1 MTVNPATPG
10 GPAGSDN
17 TAAHR
22 HSRDIQPS
30 PSHASS
36 TKQKGATP
44 LKVLLSLLSVL
55 VLTFSGV
62 GYLAIGR
69 LGGEMASVGNLAL
82 GGGPGFKQD
91 SIDGAMDILLVGSD
105 SRTDAQGNP
114 LSQQELASL
123 NAGVADGEEN
133 TDTIMLIRIP
143 NDGSRATAVSIPR
156 DTYVN
161 QGDMGNMKINGVYS
175 AHKGE
180 VVDRMTKENEDA
192 VAEGKNAPHTEKEIE
207 QAGTAAGRAALLD
220 QVHALTGIEVDHY
233 AEIGLL
239 GFVLLTDAVNGVD
252 VCLNNDVK
260 DPMSGAD
267 FKAGRQTISGAKALT
282 FVRQRYELPRGDLDR
297 IVRQQAYMAS
307 LVNKMLDT
315 GTLTNPSTLAAVS
328 KAVERSVVIDEGWDI
343 MGFATQMAGLAGGNV
358 TFTTIPVT
366 SIDGVGDYGESIV
379 TVDIDQVHTFM
390 DDLARTQEE
399 TESAAPAPDESAD
412 KPSES
417 PVADNITLHVLNA
430 GSITGLAAGVTTWLT
445 DVGYNVENTANA
457 MPGVY
462 WESQI
467 VAADPTDERV
477 IALAEQLGGLP
488 ITPNAELEPDTFIV
502 VTADNYAGPLD
513 EGKQAEASDAAQA
526 PSGTDQVGTPGADF
540 GTAEVAPEIDA
551 GGDGPRCVN

>member
-1 MTVNPATPG
+1 MN
-10 GPAGSDN
+10 SDN
-17 TAAHR
+17 SAHSAPHR

-30 PSHASS
+30 P
-36 TKQKGATP
+36 TKAAPTQQKGGKP
-44 LKVLLSLLSVL
+44 LKALVSVLSVM
-55 VLTFSGV
+55 VLAFSAV

-82 GGGPGFKQD
+82 GGGSGFKQD
-91 SIDGAMDILLVGSD
+91 AVDGAMDILLVGSD

-114 LSQQELASL
+114 LSREELDSL
-123 NAGVADGEEN
+123 NAGEAGGEEN

-161 QGDMGNMKINGVYS
+161 EGELGNMKINGVFS
-175 AHKGE
+175 THKDM
-180 VVDRMTKENEDA
+180 VVEQMTLENEEAVAAGNDA
-192 VAEGKNAPHTEKEIE
+192 VHTDKEIE
-207 QAGTAAGRAALLD
+207 QEGTAAGRAALLD
-220 QVHALTGIEVDHY
+220 QIHSLTGIEVDHY

-239 GFVLLTDAVNGVD
+239 GFVLLTDAVDGVE
-252 VCLNNDVK
+252 VCLNNDVN

-282 FVRQRYELPRGDLDR
+282 FVRQRYGLPRGDLDR

-315 GTLTNPSTLAAVS
+315 GTLTNPSTLADVS
-328 KAVERSVVIDEGWDI
+328 KAVERSVVIDEGWDV

-358 TFTTIPVT
+358 TFSTIPVT
-366 SIDGVGDYGESIV
+366 SIDGVGDFGESIV
-379 TVDIDQVHTFM
+379 TVDVDEVHAFM
-390 DDLARTQEE
+390 DDLARTEEE
-399 TESAAPAPDESAD
+399 TAAAQPSAD
-412 KPSES
+412 NSEGNS
-417 PVADNITLHVLNA
+417 AGITPVAEDINLQVLNA
-430 GSITGLAAGVTTWLT
+430 GSIAGLAAGVSGWLT
-445 DVGYNVENTANA
+445 GTGYNVENTGNA

-477 IALAEQLGGLP
+477 VALAEQMGGLP
-488 ITPNAELEPDTFIV
+488 VTANAELEPDTFIV
-502 VTADNYAGPLD
+502 ITADDYAGPTD
-513 EGKQAEASDAAQA
+513 ESSQAQASESAAAQ
-526 PSGTDQVGTPGADF
+526 PDPTNQVGTPGADF
-540 GTAEVAPEIDA
+540 GTAEVAPEINA